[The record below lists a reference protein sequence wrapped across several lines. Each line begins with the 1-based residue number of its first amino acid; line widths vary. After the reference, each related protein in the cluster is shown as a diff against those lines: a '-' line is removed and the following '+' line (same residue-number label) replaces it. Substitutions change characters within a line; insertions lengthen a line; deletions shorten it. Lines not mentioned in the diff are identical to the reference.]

1 MSEPGIEETGFAFS
15 VAEPAS
21 LRTRH
26 VLAAVIGNALEFY
39 DFTVY
44 ATFSIAIGHAFFP
57 NLGAYANLM
66 LSLLIFAAG
75 FAARPVGGFF
85 IGAYGDRVGRKPAML
100 LSFGLMGGAIIA
112 MALVPSFAMIGWA
125 APALALLA
133 RSVQGFAL
141 GGEIGPTTAY
151 LFEAAPPRHRG
162 LYASF
167 QSASQSVASLVGG
180 AVGVVLTQLLSASAL
195 DAYGWR
201 IAFLVGGLTLPFGLL
216 MRRAL
221 PETLHMPD
229 HLPAHAPLEEG
240 RSVFRTHWRP
250 IAFGI
255 AVFASG
261 TVATYTL
268 NFMTTYA
275 MGTLHMIARTSF
287 AATLV
292 LGAAGIVAALFG
304 GWLCDRVGRKPV
316 MVWPRIV
323 FLLAIYPLF
332 AIIVARHDAT
342 ALLFGTAGL
351 SILANISSAAV
362 FAALSEGLPKEI
374 RGRGFSIIY
383 STAIAVFGGS
393 TQPILNWLIHVTQS
407 PLMPAWYLTTFTA
420 VGLVGIVLIAETAP
434 ARRNVGAT
442 TATLR

>member
-1 MSEPGIEETGFAFS
+1 MSEPGFEETGFAS
-15 VAEPAS
+15 AVVEPAP

-57 NLGAYANLM
+57 DLGAYTNLT

-75 FAARPVGGFF
+75 FAARPVGGYV
-85 IGAYGDRVGRKPAML
+85 IGAYGDRIGRKPAML
-100 LSFGLMGGAIIA
+100 LSFGLMGAAIIA
-112 MALVPSFAMIGWA
+112 MALIPTYAAIGWA

-133 RSVQGFAL
+133 RTVQGFAL

-151 LFEAAPPRHRG
+151 LFEAAPLQRRG

-180 AVGVVLTQLLSASAL
+180 AVGFLLAHLLDASAL

-201 IAFLVGGLTLPFGLL
+201 IAFLVGGVTLPFGLL

-221 PETLHMPD
+221 PETLHAPD
-229 HLPAHAPLEEG
+229 HRPAHAPLEEG
-240 RSVFRTHWRP
+240 RSVFVTHWRP

-275 MGTLHMIARTSF
+275 MGTLHMIAKTSF

-316 MVWPRIV
+316 MIWPRIV

-332 AIIVARHDAT
+332 AMIVARRDAA

-351 SILANISSAAV
+351 SILANVSSAAV
-362 FAALSEGLPKEI
+362 YAALSEGLPKQI
-374 RGRGFSIIY
+374 RGRGFSVIY

-393 TQPILNWLIHVTQS
+393 TQPILNWLIHVSGS
-407 PLMPAWYLTTFTA
+407 PLMPAWYLTAFTA
-420 VGLVGIVLIAETAP
+420 IGLVGIVLISETAP
-434 ARRNVGAT
+434 SKRRST
-442 TATLR
+442 HPT

>member
-1 MSEPGIEETGFAFS
+1 MSEPGLEEAGYELAER
-15 VAEPAS
+15 EPAP
-21 LRTRH
+21 LATRH

-57 NLGAYANLM
+57 DLGDYWNLT

-75 FAARPVGGFF
+75 FAARPIGGYF
-85 IGAYGDRVGRKPAML
+85 IGAYGDRIGRKPAML
-100 LSFGLMGGAIIA
+100 LSFGMMGGAIIA
-112 MALVPSFAMIGWA
+112 MALVPSYAAIGWA
-125 APALALLA
+125 APVLALVA
-133 RSVQGFAL
+133 RTVQGFAL

-151 LFEAAPPRHRG
+151 LFEAAPPPHRG

-180 AVGVVLTQLLSASAL
+180 MVGVVLTQTLSAPAL

-201 IAFLVGGLTLPFGLL
+201 IAFLIGGITLPFGLL
-216 MRRAL
+216 MRRSL
-221 PETLHMPD
+221 PETLHAPEQ
-229 HLPAHAPLEEG
+229 HAAHAPLEEG
-240 RSVFRTHWRP
+240 RSVFATHWRP
-250 IAFGI
+250 IAFGTM
-255 AVFASG
+255 VFAAG

-275 MGTLHMIARTSF
+275 MGTLHMIAKTSF

-292 LGAAGIVAALFG
+292 LGAAGIAAALFG
-304 GWLCDRVGRKPV
+304 GWLCDRIGRKPV
-316 MVWPRIV
+316 MIWPRMA

-332 AIIVARHDAT
+332 GFIVARHDAI

-351 SILANISSAAV
+351 SLLANFSSAAQY
-362 FAALSEGLPKEI
+362 AALSEGLPREI
-374 RGRGFSIIY
+374 RGRGFSVIY

-393 TQPILNWLIHVTQS
+393 TQPILNWLIHQTRNA
-407 PLMPAWYLTTFTA
+407 LMPAWYLTSFTA
-420 VGLVGIVLIAETAP
+420 IGLVGIVLIAETAP
-434 ARRNVGAT
+434 SQSSKK
-442 TATLR
+442 